1 MQFASV
7 KLILG
12 GDFVTKRILSILI
25 ITMLVVFAGCGKKSN
40 SFDTANPVTPSQSAG
55 MEYPKS
61 EEKDSSY
68 DSATNQNTIPQ
79 KKKIIQNFLVYLTVE
94 DIKTAVK
101 EISSKTSQ
109 LGGYTEMEEVTEYG
123 SSSIIRIPSS
133 KTDEFIDHLEKIYE
147 VTNKQKSIEDITNVY
162 VDNDARLKN
171 LKAEES
177 QVLEIMKKANTVEE
191 ILKVQSELYKIR
203 EEIEVLESRKKNW
216 DRQVD
221 YSTIRLNISKKQIVA
236 DRKIKILT
244 SNEFFS
250 SAWQG
255 FKNTFTSIVL
265 SLQKLIIF
273 IFSNLIPIGIIGGIV
288 YAGYRILVKK
298 KNNL

>member
-1 MQFASV
+1 MA
-7 KLILG
+7 
-12 GDFVTKRILSILI
+12 KRIISILI
-25 ITMLVVFAGCGKKSN
+25 ITMLVLLSGCAKKSSKYN
-40 SFDTANPVTPSQSAG
+40 TADAVSPSQSG
-55 MEYPKS
+55 SMEYSKT
-61 EEKDSSY
+61 EEN
-68 DSATNQNTIPQ
+68 DSAYRTAANQNTIPQ
-79 KKKIIQNFLVYLTVE
+79 DKKIIQNFLVYLTVE
-94 DIKTAVK
+94 DIKTAAK
-101 EISSKTSQ
+101 EIGSKTAQ
-109 LGGYTEMEEVTEYG
+109 LGGYTEIEEITEYE
-123 SSSIIRIPSS
+123 SSSVIRIPS
-133 KTDEFIDHLEKIYE
+133 DRADDFIDYLEKNYE

-177 QVLEIMKKANTVEE
+177 QVLEIMKKATSVEE
-191 ILKVQSELYKIR
+191 ILKVQNELYKIR

-221 YSTIRLNISKKQIVA
+221 YSTIRLNINKKQIVA

-255 FKNTFTSIVL
+255 FKNTLTSIIL

-273 IFSNLIPIGIIGGIV
+273 LFSNLIPLVIIGGV
-288 YAGYRILVKK
+288 GYTGYRILVKK
-298 KNNL
+298 KKNL